1 MNNVVTN
8 IEIDFKFNPYI
19 IISALILGFILYFRI
34 VAGIDLTDEMQ
45 YYGQIKGLIET
56 GQLFSN
62 DLFIQQTVY
71 LLSYPL
77 FQLHHY
83 FFAYSGFVFFG
94 RLLLATIIFCLFV
107 YSYKKLQRLNFS
119 TITASL
125 VALALTFSIPLYN
138 IFALSYNTISQAIWV
153 VFAIWFLEWKTQRS
167 TSWVILWFLM
177 GLAHPSSAIALAAL
191 VILRL
196 LVEHRV
202 RDAFKLSLLSV
213 CGLLVLAPILVCFST
228 PELYLE
234 SLKFSS
240 GFGAGANFFN
250 SRTSIVLMV
259 LIYFMFAFSLTIFK
273 LLPKH
278 TIPIITCAGLSLTLV
293 YFAIFDQGWHSYA
306 LQIIVLSTLC
316 ALSSAWAV
324 CFSNPNDKKLHGQI
338 KWLTFSTVVV
348 MTTLVITSSNG
359 ISQGRAPLMIF
370 LPLLIGAAISNSAWD
385 NSKFSSIFTGNIN
398 LVFLTLVYIVFWN
411 NFPYRDSAWWQQ
423 NQPIETVQEF
433 RFIKTTP
440 EKLEFITKSQE
451 AFKQLDVEKPTLIAS
466 YYPGLYFIL
475 NSKIDTCMLY
485 MHSLTSAASE
495 QALLAC
501 LNKKNPS
508 VVIDLLP
515 VEGGEHL
522 ALLKR
527 AIAGHY
533 RAAGLSCTG
542 SRLELSP
549 RTVFTPQILP
559 YTLCL

>member
-1 MNNVVTN
+1 VNNVVTN

-213 CGLLVLAPILVCFST
+213 CGLLVLAPILVCFS
-228 PELYLE
+228 
-234 SLKFSS
+234 
-240 GFGAGANFFN
+240 
-250 SRTSIVLMV
+250 I
-259 LIYFMFAFSLTIFK
+259 
-273 LLPKH
+273 
-278 TIPIITCAGLSLTLV
+278 
-293 YFAIFDQGWHSYA
+293 
-306 LQIIVLSTLC
+306 
-316 ALSSAWAV
+316 
-324 CFSNPNDKKLHGQI
+324 
-338 KWLTFSTVVV
+338 
-348 MTTLVITSSNG
+348 
-359 ISQGRAPLMIF
+359 
-370 LPLLIGAAISNSAWD
+370 
-385 NSKFSSIFTGNIN
+385 
-398 LVFLTLVYIVFWN
+398 
-411 NFPYRDSAWWQQ
+411 
-423 NQPIETVQEF
+423 
-433 RFIKTTP
+433 
-440 EKLEFITKSQE
+440 
-451 AFKQLDVEKPTLIAS
+451 
-466 YYPGLYFIL
+466 
-475 NSKIDTCMLY
+475 
-485 MHSLTSAASE
+485 
-495 QALLAC
+495 
-501 LNKKNPS
+501 
-508 VVIDLLP
+508 
-515 VEGGEHL
+515 
-522 ALLKR
+522 
-527 AIAGHY
+527 
-533 RAAGLSCTG
+533 
-542 SRLELSP
+542 
-549 RTVFTPQILP
+549 
-559 YTLCL
+559 